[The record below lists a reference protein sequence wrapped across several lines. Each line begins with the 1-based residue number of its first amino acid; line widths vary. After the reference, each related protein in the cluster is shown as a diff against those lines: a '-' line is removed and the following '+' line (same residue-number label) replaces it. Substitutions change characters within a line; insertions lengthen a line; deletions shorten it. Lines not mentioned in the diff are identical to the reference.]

1 MSSNK
6 RGEPKDKEAM
16 LAEMQAE
23 NERLSLMKVMTLIAH
38 KLDEKFSSI
47 AKAFRFFDKNN
58 NQLISKTEF
67 DNGIENMRIKLPKA
81 DIDRVF
87 KHLDQDGDG
96 HINYKEFCGFTEEKR
111 RGIDPFDSEDNR
123 ERFE

>member
-81 DIDRVF
+81 DVDRVF
-87 KHLDQDGDG
+87 KHLD
-96 HINYKEFCGFTEEKR
+96 
-111 RGIDPFDSEDNR
+111 
-123 ERFE
+123 